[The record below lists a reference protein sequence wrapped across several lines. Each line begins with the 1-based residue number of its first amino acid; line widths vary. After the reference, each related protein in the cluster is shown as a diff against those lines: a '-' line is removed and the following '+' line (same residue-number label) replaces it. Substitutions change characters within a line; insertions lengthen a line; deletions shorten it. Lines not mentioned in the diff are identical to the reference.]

1 MKLIAAALALLAT
14 ASPALALSCL
24 PVDPAGMYQIAAEA
38 TDRYVAV
45 HGSFLRDGPDI
56 LAEGDPSGDATPYG
70 YDALFYGD
78 LGSRVGFRT
87 PVELNVHVEVGC
99 FAVWCGSPPVDGVP
113 MLAFLRVDDNREYFL
128 EVGACPTTLQ
138 MQPTEDD
145 LDQVTTCMRG
155 GPCEP
160 GW

>member
-1 MKLIAAALALLAT
+1 MKQIATALALLAT

-24 PVDPAGMYQIAAEA
+24 PVDPAGMYRTAAES

-56 LAEGDPSGDATPYG
+56 PTEGGLSGDATPYG
-70 YDALFYGD
+70 YDSLFYGD

-87 PVELNVHVEVGC
+87 PVELSVHVEVGC
-99 FAVWCGSPPVDGVP
+99 VSVWCGSPPPDGTP
-113 MLAFLRVDDNREYFL
+113 ALAFLRVDDNRDYYL
-128 EVGACPTTLQ
+128 QVGACPTTLM

-145 LDQVTTCMRG
+145 LDQITTCMRG
-155 GPCEP
+155 GPCEAA
-160 GW
+160 W

>member
-1 MKLIAAALALLAT
+1 MKQIAAALALLAT
-14 ASPALALSCL
+14 ASPVLALSCL

-56 LAEGDPSGDATPYG
+56 PAEGRESDDATPYG

-87 PVELNVHVEVGC
+87 PVELNVHVGVGC
-99 FAVWCGSPPVDGVP
+99 VSVWCGSPPPDGTPV
-113 MLAFLRVDDNREYFL
+113 LAFLRVDDNRDYFL
-128 EVGACPTTLQ
+128 EVGACPTTLM
-138 MQPTEDD
+138 MQPTDQD
-145 LDQVTTCMRG
+145 LDQITSCMRG
-155 GPCEP
+155 EACEA